1 MVIALWAI
9 GSIQSRWMIS
19 LMITSSFV
27 TLLTPG
33 TYLSPNRFDQ
43 KENQRQIWQLQ
54 SNLTFARKQ
63 SAISNLYCW
72 DFIVSEEH
80 KLILYQVWK
89 KMTRFF
95 WPSFV
100 TKQPEFL
107 PMIYLVASYEV
118 NLSAFLLFK
127 TTAFSWQRLK
137 SLNHLHK
144 KRKHFPLS
152 FPNNLY

>member
-1 MVIALWAI
+1 MSHYSHQAHI
-9 GSIQSRWMIS
+9 
-19 LMITSSFV
+19 F
-27 TLLTPG
+27 LLTDLIKRKTNG
-33 TYLSPNRFDQ
+33 KYDSY
-43 KENQRQIWQLQ
+43 KAI
-54 SNLTFARKQ
+54 LTFARKY
-63 SAISNLYCW
+63 NYCW

-80 KLILYQVWK
+80 KLLLYQVWK

-127 TTAFSWQRLK
+127 TTAFSWQMLK

-152 FPNNLY
+152 FPNNLYLKKKVNQAYSFQL

>member
-1 MVIALWAI
+1 
-9 GSIQSRWMIS
+9 MIS

-54 SNLTFARKQ
+54 SNLTFARKY
-63 SAISNLYCW
+63 NYCW

-80 KLILYQVWK
+80 KLLLYQVWK

-127 TTAFSWQRLK
+127 TTAFSWQMLK

-152 FPNNLY
+152 FPNNLYLKKKVNQAYSFQL